1 MGSTYGQ
8 DLSGEGIMSR
18 SNERVLK
25 GFTLLEVTVA
35 LFIMSVALLAM
46 AKMQSASINAA
57 EYSGRMAVAL
67 RMAQDVIEQMQALG
81 PGSWESSTSPQ
92 ICPGGDPQQG
102 IECPDLLDP
111 DGKLGRFTRTW
122 TVGPATGWPG
132 VTSGNMREVEVV
144 VTWGGRR
151 VRLVSLLAE

>member
-1 MGSTYGQ
+1 MT
-8 DLSGEGIMSR
+8 R

-67 RMAQDVIEQMQALG
+67 RMAQDVVEQMHARG
-81 PGSWESSTSPQ
+81 PTSWESSTSPQ
-92 ICPGGDPQQG
+92 ICPRGDPQQG